1 MKKIL
6 FGVFAVLV
14 LAAAAI
20 AAEHHGGGQHMAR
33 MHEHLTRALNLT
45 DEQQA
50 AARQIHE
57 EMMPR
62 AEALMEQHRQQR
74 EELHAL
80 LDTANPNPT
89 EVGNKAIA
97 AHATRNQLKALHE
110 EGMTRFK
117 ALLTEEQRTRLEEMH
132 ERHGERGLRFHH
144 GFGHGP
150 DHD

>member
-14 LAAAAI
+14 LAAVAI
-20 AAEHHGGGQHMAR
+20 AAERHDGGRHMMR
-33 MHEHLTRALNLT
+33 MHEHLTKALNLT
-45 DEQQA
+45 TEQQA
-50 AARQIHE
+50 AAKQIHE
-57 EMMPR
+57 ELMPR
-62 AEALMEQHRQQR
+62 AESLMEQQHQQR

-89 EVGNKAIA
+89 EVGTKAIA
-97 AHATRNQLKALHE
+97 AHATRKQLKALHE
-110 EGMTRFK
+110 DGMARFS
-117 ALLTEEQRTRLEEMH
+117 ALLTEEQRTKLEEMH
-132 ERHGERGLRFHH
+132 ERHGERGHRFH

>member
-20 AAEHHGGGQHMAR
+20 AAERHGAGPHRMR
-33 MHEHLTRALNLT
+33 MHEHLTRALDLT
-45 DEQQA
+45 EEQKA
-50 AARQIHE
+50 AAKQIHE
-57 EMMPR
+57 ETMTR
-62 AEALMEQHRQQR
+62 AEPLMEQRERQW

-89 EVGNKAIA
+89 EVGNRMIA
-97 AHATRNQLKALHE
+97 AHALRAQLKALHE
-110 EGMTRFK
+110 DGMNRFK
-117 ALLTEEQRTRLEEMH
+117 ALLTEEQRSKLEEMH
-132 ERHGERGLRFHH
+132 ERRGEHGPRFRGFD
-144 GFGHGP
+144 HGP